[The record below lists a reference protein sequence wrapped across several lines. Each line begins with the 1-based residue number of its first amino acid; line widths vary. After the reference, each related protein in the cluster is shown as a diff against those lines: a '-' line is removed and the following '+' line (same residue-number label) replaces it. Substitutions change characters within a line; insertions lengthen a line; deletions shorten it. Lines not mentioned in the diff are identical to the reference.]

1 MTEIISCK
9 EYNKRAYNKYKKAVD
24 KHTNHN
30 EGGFPN
36 LSFYIFEKHSNGLGE
51 PRNYG
56 YVLINEHC
64 SKWFKTKKQAYKEV
78 KQWSFLISCLL

>member
-9 EYNKRAYNKYKKAVD
+9 EYNQRGYNKYKEAVE
-24 KHTNHN
+24 KHNYPN

-36 LSFYIFEKHSNGLGE
+36 LSFYIFEKYSNGLGE

-56 YVLINEHC
+56 YVLINEHS
-64 SKWFKTKKQAYKEV
+64 SKWFKTKKQAYQEDYYYNN
-78 KQWSFLISCLL
+78 IT

>member
-9 EYNKRAYNKYKKAVD
+9 EYNQRGYKKYMEAVE
-24 KHTNHN
+24 KHNYPN
-30 EGGFPN
+30 EGGFPY
-36 LSFYIFEKHSNGLGE
+36 LGFYIFEKPNGE

-78 KQWSFLISCLL
+78 KQ